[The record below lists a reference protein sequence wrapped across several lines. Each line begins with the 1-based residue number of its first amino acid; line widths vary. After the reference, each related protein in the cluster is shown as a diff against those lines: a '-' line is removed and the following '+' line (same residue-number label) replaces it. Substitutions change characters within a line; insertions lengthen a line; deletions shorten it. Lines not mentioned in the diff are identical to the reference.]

1 MSFRIEQKVG
11 KHVYVYQVESYW
23 DKQKKQPRQKRTYV
37 GKIDPATGALVST
50 QRGYRSL
57 DYGPFYFLNELSK
70 KTEVQLLLKQVF
82 PDTWAEILHCVFFEI
97 SEKKPLYLCKPWLE
111 CSYHEPGTDL
121 SSQRISELLH
131 ELGRQERERF
141 AFLKTWAKI
150 HQDSEYIVFD
160 LTSFSSYAKKLEGLE
175 WGYNRDGE
183 ALPQVNLGL
192 LYGEPSAL
200 PLYYSVY
207 PGSIPDV
214 RTLQNMVEMLEWLE
228 LSKALF
234 VLDRGFFSS
243 YNLKTMSERMRFVIP
258 FSFSNKKALELIK
271 KHKRDL
277 GDHATAFR
285 LNKQVLNCVR
295 DRVQIGEKRYSCYV
309 YLNEKLRAE
318 ERERFLSRVLD
329 IEQKLKEPAFGTRQD
344 IETFLS
350 ETLRGWKTI
359 FQITEHDG
367 KPIVKRSE
375 KGIADRLQRM
385 GTTIL
390 LSNHRTAMAGEELLE
405 LYRRKDGVEK
415 FFDAVKHELE
425 RKRLRIHTQET
436 FEGRLFLD
444 FVALILYAWISKVM
458 RREGISKDLSV
469 QELMYELKKIKL
481 IHLGEK
487 KTVITEIS
495 KRQRELFAAFEI
507 DLPRPT

>member
-1 MSFRIEQKVG
+1 MSFRVEQKVG
-11 KHVYVYQVESYW
+11 KHIYLYEVESYW
-23 DKQKKQPRQKRTYV
+23 DKEKKQPRQKRTYL
-37 GKIDPATGALVST
+37 GKKDPQTGELVST

-57 DYGPFYFLNELSK
+57 DYGPFYFLNEISK
-70 KTEVQLLLKQVF
+70 KTDVQLLLKQVF

-111 CSYHEPGTDL
+111 CTYHEPRMDL

-160 LTSFSSYAKKLEGLE
+160 ITSFSSYAKKLEGLE

-183 ALPQVNLGL
+183 SLPQINLGV
-192 LYGEPSAL
+192 LYGEPSSL
-200 PLYYSVY
+200 PLFYTVY

-214 RTLQNMVEMLEWLE
+214 RTLQNMVQMLEWLE

-243 YNLKTMSERMRFVIP
+243 YNLKSMNERMRFVIP

-271 KHKRDL
+271 KHKRNL
-277 GDHATAFR
+277 SDHSNAFR
-285 LNKQVLNCVR
+285 LNKQLLYCVR

-309 YLNEKLRAE
+309 YQNEKLRAE
-318 ERERFLSRVLD
+318 ERERFLSQVLD
-329 IEQKLKEPAFGTRQD
+329 IEQKLKEPAFANKQD

-350 ETLRGWKTI
+350 ETLRGWKTM
-359 FQITEHDG
+359 FQITEKEG
-367 KPIVKRSE
+367 KVTIKRNE
-375 KGIADRLQRM
+375 KGITDRLERM
-385 GTTIL
+385 GTMIL
-390 LSNHRTAMAGEELLE
+390 LSNRTMDGKEILH
-405 LYRRKDGVEK
+405 LYRRKDAVEK
-415 FFDAVKHELE
+415 FFDAIKHELE

-444 FVALILYAWISKVM
+444 FVALILYAWISNVM
-458 RREGISKDLSV
+458 RREGINKVLSV

-487 KTVITEIS
+487 KTVITEVS
-495 KRQRELFAAFEI
+495 KRQRDLFQAFKIE
-507 DLPRPT
+507 LPRQT